1 MGKGPDAMTD
11 QTTDMTG
18 QDEPEETAEIVESI
32 EETRNEMTET
42 VEAIGEKLDPARI
55 VQDAKET
62 VREATVGKVETM
74 AQQATGIAGEAGNT
88 IQQAGGGLVETIKR
102 NPLPAAM
109 AAFGIG
115 WLATHRADTGN
126 GGRRWQGSYGQQGTY
141 RQQGEWE
148 SNTYPGYRVDSDFA
162 SRGGDGGTSPG
173 EVLGAAADKVGQ
185 ATDRLTTGV
194 STSTQGIGQRVG
206 EVMDTNPLAAGAVA
220 VAIGAAIG
228 MALPPS
234 RVERDVLGT
243 AGQRVLQTVEDTT
256 TEQMQKVREEA
267 TTQQGG

>member
-11 QTTDMTG
+11 GTDATG
-18 QDEPEETAEIVESI
+18 QDEPEETAEIVDSI

-42 VEAIGEKLDPARI
+42 VEAIGDKLDPARI

-62 VREATVGKVETM
+62 VRDATVGKVETM
-74 AQQATGIAGEAGNT
+74 AQQATGLVGEAGNT

-115 WLATHRADTGN
+115 WLATHRANTGN
-126 GGRRWQGSYGQQGTY
+126 GGRSWQQGPY
-141 RQQGEWE
+141 AQQGDWR

-162 SRGGDGGTSPG
+162 SRGDDGGTSPG

-185 ATDRLTTGV
+185 ATDRLTSGV
-194 STSTQGIGQRVG
+194 SSNAQGIGARVG

-220 VAIGAAIG
+220 VAVGAAIG

-234 RVERDVLGT
+234 RMERDVLGT

-256 TEQMQKVREEA
+256 TEQMQRVREEA

>member
-1 MGKGPDAMTD
+1 MGQGPDAMTD
-11 QTTDMTG
+11 QATDMTG
-18 QDEPEETAEIVESI
+18 QDEPEETTEIVESI

-74 AQQATGIAGEAGNT
+74 AQQATGFAGEAGNT

-115 WLATHRADTGN
+115 WLATHRANTGN
-126 GGRRWQGSYGQQGTY
+126 GGRSWQQGAYGQQG
-141 RQQGEWE
+141 EWG

-162 SRGGDGGTSPG
+162 SRDRDGGTSPG

-194 STSTQGIGQRVG
+194 STSTQGIGERVG
-206 EVMDTNPLAAGAVA
+206 EVMDTNPLAAGALAVA
-220 VAIGAAIG
+220 VGAAIG

-234 RVERDVLGT
+234 RMERDVLGT

-256 TEQMQKVREEA
+256 TEQMQRVREEA
-267 TTQQGG
+267 TTQ